1 MYLISNI
8 KDVLE
13 IFTHSVM
20 LDGEEDGVQ
29 DDAQCNDDIKKGVID
44 HFVEKIL
51 KLQPQRIVDTTSFT
65 ATTVSVG
72 T

>member
-1 MYLISNI
+1 
-8 KDVLE
+8 
-13 IFTHSVM
+13 M

-29 DDAQCNDDIKKGVID
+29 DDAQCNDDIKEGVID

-51 KLQPQRIVDTTSFT
+51 KLQPHWIVYTTSLT
-65 ATTVSVG
+65 ATTISVG

>member
-51 KLQPQRIVDTTSFT
+51 KL
-65 ATTVSVG
+65 
-72 T
+72 